1 MTYKKKKKIYG
12 NKKNYSVV
20 NKLLKEEK
28 VTDRFLSQ
36 LNDLSLE
43 EIIAVKLEIAAKASG
58 GNIFGVP
65 IWNSLRD
72 ICRDASLKFAIS
84 AARTKAEAANF
95 LGISIS
101 TLKDYMKK
109 YETKEYFE
117 EKDETNSKQ

>member
-101 TLKDYMKK
+101 TLKDYMQK

-117 EKDETNSKQ
+117 ETDEINTK

>member
-58 GNIFGVP
+58 GNIFGMP

>member
-12 NKKNYSVV
+12 SKKNYSVV

-28 VTDRFLSQ
+28 VTDKFLSQ

-58 GNIFGVP
+58 GNIFGMP

-101 TLKDYMKK
+101 TLKEYMKK

-117 EKDETNSKQ
+117 ETDEINT

>member
-58 GNIFGVP
+58 GNIFGMP

-117 EKDETNSKQ
+117 ETDETNT

>member
-58 GNIFGVP
+58 GNIFGMP

-117 EKDETNSKQ
+117 EKDETNT

>member
-1 MTYKKKKKIYG
+1 MTYKKKKKLYG
-12 NKKNYSVV
+12 NKKKYSIV

-58 GNIFGVP
+58 GNIFGIP

-84 AARTKAEAANF
+84 AARTKAEAASF

-101 TLKDYMKK
+101 TLKDYIKK
-109 YETKEYFE
+109 YEIKEYFE
-117 EKDETNSKQ
+117 ETDEISVK

>member
-58 GNIFGVP
+58 GNIFGMP

-117 EKDETNSKQ
+117 EKDETNNK

>member
-43 EIIAVKLEIAAKASG
+43 EIIAAKLEIAAKASG
-58 GNIFGVP
+58 GNIFGIP

-101 TLKDYMKK
+101 TLKDYMQK

-117 EKDETNSKQ
+117 ETDEISTK

>member
-12 NKKNYSVV
+12 TKKNYSVV

-58 GNIFGVP
+58 GNIFGMP

-117 EKDETNSKQ
+117 ETDETNT

>member
-58 GNIFGVP
+58 GNIFGIP

-84 AARTKAEAANF
+84 AARTKAEAAVF
-95 LGISIS
+95 LGITIS
-101 TLKDYMKK
+101 TLNEYLDK
-109 YETKEYFE
+109 YEIKAYFE
-117 EKDETNSKQ
+117 EKENV